1 MTALSYGGLM
11 NDNAVEKLQETLDK
25 QKDEELQDRQAE
37 NLARYQELRNIEELR
52 PLNNDR
58 LAIIAEYAGRVI
70 I

>member
-1 MTALSYGGLM
+1 M

-25 QKDEELQDRQAE
+25 QKDEDLQDREAE

-58 LAIIAEYAGRVI
+58 LAVIAEYAGRVI